1 MIKNY
6 LKIAWRNLV
15 KNKAHTFINIAGL
28 SVGLACSLLILLWVQ
43 NELSIDAYHINGDR
57 LYKVYEREYYDH
69 KIDGNYDTPALL
81 GEELKKVL
89 PGVEHAINMGDE
101 NDNHTFRANNKIL
114 KLSGTFAGADV
125 FKMFSYPLI
134 KGSVNDALNSPLSIA
149 ISQKMAAM
157 FFANPGDAMG
167 KTIRFENKKDFTVT
181 AVFKDLPENASR
193 KFEYLINWDAYLAEY
208 PGSKHWDNSGPLT
221 FVQLRKDVDFSSVNH
236 KMTHLLE
243 TYSKR
248 SKSYRVEHALQKFN
262 EVYLHSN
269 FVNGEITGGRIEY
282 VRLFSI
288 IAVFVLLIACINFM
302 NLTTAQ
308 SVKRAKEIG
317 VRKVMGAVK
326 GVLIRQFIG
335 ESFLLTLLAVAVA
348 LVLASALLP
357 AFNSITQ
364 KEIIMPFNQTS
375 FWLRLMIITVI
386 TGLVSGSYPALFL
399 SSFNPVKVLKGTLK
413 LDSGTVWFRKGLVVF
428 QFVLS
433 SVLIIATIVV
443 SRQVNFI
450 QSRNLGYDKENLV
463 YIHIEGDLEKKYGV
477 FKNEAMALP
486 GIQSVSDIS
495 SNPTNIDNSTI
506 SVSWEGK
513 DPNVT
518 IPFPNIAV
526 GYDFIHTMKLKML
539 AGRDFS
545 KDFPTDSDNFIINQ
559 VTQQKL
565 GYANP
570 VGRTITMWGHTGKI
584 IGLVKDF
591 HFQSLHKQ
599 ILPLIIRIAK
609 GNMTGGDILV
619 RTQPGKTKEALAG
632 LLALCKE
639 LNPEFPFTFKFSDQ
653 QYQRLYKSEEIV
665 GRLSN
670 IFAFLAIFISCLGLF
685 GLAIF
690 TAEQR
695 IKEIGIR
702 KVLGASVVSLFNLLS
717 AEFLLLVIIAMVI
730 ATPIAWYSMTAWL
743 QGFAYRTTIQ
753 WWMFA
758 LSGGIIILIAV
769 VTISFQTVK
778 AALVNPVKSLRSE

>member
-1 MIKNY
+1 
-6 LKIAWRNLV
+6 
-15 KNKAHTFINIAGL
+15 
-28 SVGLACSLLILLWVQ
+28 
-43 NELSIDAYHINGDR
+43 
-57 LYKVYEREYYDH
+57 
-69 KIDGNYDTPALL
+69 
-81 GEELKKVL
+81 
-89 PGVEHAINMGDE
+89 
-101 NDNHTFRANNKIL
+101 
-114 KLSGTFAGADV
+114 
-125 FKMFSYPLI
+125 
-134 KGSVNDALNSPLSIA
+134 
-149 ISQKMAAM
+149 
-157 FFANPGDAMG
+157 
-167 KTIRFENKKDFTVT
+167 
-181 AVFKDLPENASR
+181 
-193 KFEYLINWDAYLAEY
+193 
-208 PGSKHWDNSGPLT
+208 
-221 FVQLRKDVDFSSVNH
+221 
-236 KMTHLLE
+236 
-243 TYSKR
+243 
-248 SKSYRVEHALQKFN
+248 
-262 EVYLHSN
+262 
-269 FVNGEITGGRIEY
+269 
-282 VRLFSI
+282 
-288 IAVFVLLIACINFM
+288 
-302 NLTTAQ
+302 
-308 SVKRAKEIG
+308 
-317 VRKVMGAVK
+317 
-326 GVLIRQFIG
+326 
-335 ESFLLTLLAVAVA
+335 
-348 LVLASALLP
+348 
-357 AFNSITQ
+357 
-364 KEIIMPFNQTS
+364 MPFNQAS
-375 FWLRLMIITVI
+375 FWLRLTIITII

-463 YIHIEGDLEKKYGV
+463 YIHIEGDLEKKYNV

-486 GIQSVSDIS
+486 GVQSVSDIS

-526 GYDFIHTMKLKML
+526 GYDFIHTMKLKL
-539 AGRDFS
+539 IAGRDFS
-545 KDFPTDSDNFIINQ
+545 KDFPSDSDNFIINQ

-570 VGRTITMWGHTGKI
+570 VGRTITMWGRTGKI

-599 ILPLIIRIAK
+599 ILPLIIRTAK

-619 RTQPGKTKEALAG
+619 RTQPGKTKDALAG
-632 LLALCKE
+632 LQALCKE

-670 IFAFLAIFISCLGLF
+670 IFAFLAIFISCLGLL
-685 GLAIF
+685 GLAMF

-702 KVLGASVVSLFNLLS
+702 KVLGASVASLFNLLS

-730 ATPIAWYSMTAWL
+730 ATPIAWYGMTAWL
-743 QGFAYRTTIQ
+743 QGFAYRTTVQ

-758 LSGGIIILIAV
+758 LSGGLIILIAV
-769 VTISFQTVK
+769 VTISFQTIK

>member
-6 LKIAWRNLV
+6 IKIAWRNLI
-15 KNKAHTFINIAGL
+15 KNKAHTFINISGL

-43 NELSIDAYHINGDR
+43 SELSIDAYHVNGDR

-81 GEELKKVL
+81 GGELKKIL
-89 PGVEHAINMGDE
+89 PEAELAINMGDE
-101 NDNHTFRANNKIL
+101 NDSHTFRANNKIL

-125 FKMFSYPLI
+125 FKMFSYPLV

-157 FFANPGDAMG
+157 FFASPDDAMG

-181 AVFKDLPENASR
+181 AVFKDLPENSSR

-208 PGSKHWDNSGPLT
+208 PGSKRWDNSGPLT
-221 FVQLRKDVDFSSVNH
+221 FVQLRKDADFAAANG
-236 KMTHLLE
+236 KMAHLLE
-243 TYSKR
+243 GYNKR
-248 SKSYRVEHALQKFN
+248 NKSYRVEHGLQKFN

-269 FVNGEITGGRIEY
+269 FVNGEVSGGRIEY

-288 IAVFVLLIACINFM
+288 IAIFVLLIACINFM

-308 SVKRAKEIG
+308 SVKRAREIG

-335 ESFLLTLLAVAVA
+335 ESFLLTLLAVVVA
-348 LVLASALLP
+348 LVLTTALLP
-357 AFNSITQ
+357 AFNNITQ
-364 KEIIMPFNQTS
+364 KEITMPFNQAS
-375 FWLRLMIITVI
+375 FWFRLLIITVV

-399 SSFNPVKVLKGTLK
+399 SSFNPVKVLKGSLK

-443 SRQVNFI
+443 SRQVNYI

-463 YIHIEGDLEKKYGV
+463 YIHIEGDLEKKYTI
-477 FKNEAMALP
+477 FKNEASTLP

-495 SNPTNIDNSTI
+495 ASPTNIDNSTI

-526 GYDFIHTMKLKML
+526 GYDFIHTMKLNML
-539 AGRDFS
+539 SGRDFS
-545 KDFPTDSDNFIINQ
+545 KDYPTDSDSFIINQ

-570 VGRTITMWGHTGKI
+570 VGRTITMWGRSGKI
-584 IGLVKDF
+584 IGLIKDF
-591 HFQSLHKQ
+591 HFQSLHNQ
-599 ILPLIIRIAK
+599 ILPLIIRMAK
-609 GNMTGGDILV
+609 NNMTGGDILV
-619 RTQPGKTKEALAG
+619 RTQPGKTKEALG
-632 LLALCKE
+632 SLQALCKE
-639 LNPEFPFTFKFSDQ
+639 LNPEFPFTYKFSDE

-665 GRLSN
+665 GSLSN
-670 IFAFLAIFISCLGLF
+670 IFAFLAIFISCLGLL
-685 GLAIF
+685 GLAMF

-702 KVLGASVVSLFNLLS
+702 KVLGASVASLFSLLS

-730 ATPIAWYSMTAWL
+730 ATPIAWYGMSAWL

-758 LSGGIIILIAV
+758 LSGGLIIMIAIF
-769 VTISFQTVK
+769 TISFQAIK
-778 AALVNPVKSLRSE
+778 AALVNPIKSLRSE

>member
-1 MIKNY
+1 N
-6 LKIAWRNLV
+6 
-15 KNKAHTFINIAGL
+15 
-28 SVGLACSLLILLWVQ
+28 
-43 NELSIDAYHINGDR
+43 
-57 LYKVYEREYYDH
+57 
-69 KIDGNYDTPALL
+69 
-81 GEELKKVL
+81 
-89 PGVEHAINMGDE
+89 
-101 NDNHTFRANNKIL
+101 
-114 KLSGTFAGADV
+114 
-125 FKMFSYPLI
+125 
-134 KGSVNDALNSPLSIA
+134 
-149 ISQKMAAM
+149 
-157 FFANPGDAMG
+157 
-167 KTIRFENKKDFTVT
+167 
-181 AVFKDLPENASR
+181 
-193 KFEYLINWDAYLAEY
+193 
-208 PGSKHWDNSGPLT
+208 
-221 FVQLRKDVDFSSVNH
+221 
-236 KMTHLLE
+236 
-243 TYSKR
+243 
-248 SKSYRVEHALQKFN
+248 
-262 EVYLHSN
+262 
-269 FVNGEITGGRIEY
+269 
-282 VRLFSI
+282 
-288 IAVFVLLIACINFM
+288 
-302 NLTTAQ
+302 
-308 SVKRAKEIG
+308 
-317 VRKVMGAVK
+317 
-326 GVLIRQFIG
+326 
-335 ESFLLTLLAVAVA
+335 
-348 LVLASALLP
+348 
-357 AFNSITQ
+357 ITQ
-364 KEIIMPFNQTS
+364 KEIIMPFNQAS

-463 YIHIEGDLEKKYGV
+463 YIHIEGELEKKYNV
-477 FKNEAMALP
+477 FKNEAITLP
-486 GIQSVSDIS
+486 GIQSVSVIS

-570 VGRTITMWGHTGKI
+570 IGRTITMWGRTGKI

-619 RTQPGKTKEALAG
+619 RTQPGKTKDALAG
-632 LLALCKE
+632 LQALCKA

-743 QGFAYRTTIQ
+743 QGFAYRTTMQ

-769 VTISFQTVK
+769 VTISFQTIK